1 MPVGSSGV
9 HDWIAVGVL
18 PIRVDPP
25 SPFNVETSLGS
36 TFLLDESLRDKLFAS
51 VQDAT
56 ALTHL
61 QVLDAEGAAR
71 VSVDSDFLYLWASG
85 MHSGPLFLQVWAKR
99 AGCESGAHNPAHRA
113 LWDALLKHIHTSP
126 EQWHCECILHDTK
139 NALFW
144 NPPLTAWSLSELY
157 RNLPSPPHA
166 TEEIDMMLS
175 ALPLKSTLLQHQKK
189 SLAKMLQRERAPH
202 VYCDPYYLERT
213 SPNAAQYAFDAPQCR
228 FLAMQDVHTYRDSK
242 GGIVCDEM
250 GSGKTFLC
258 LCLILATRTDLAH
271 PEQDPMASQV
281 TTEIGLALPQSAYHG
296 LDPAA
301 ARGRDRIVTAAFG
314 APSPGERISRV
325 RPNVIDAAKLR
336 TRPPK
341 SKHRHCSI
349 SLARIAAHR
358 LRTTTV
364 CDDTL
369 VAALPVQLKS
379 LLGASSTPF
388 FNAWPPA
395 PAHLSR
401 VSQHRT
407 PIRVYLTGATLLLV
421 PLALLN
427 QWVEQMDT
435 HVEPSAWRVLVVS
448 DMHTPL
454 PNAHTLAQ
462 QYDIVLMSNTRF
474 GKEATTDG
482 QELRANLDESPVMQV
497 CWKRVMVDEGEVLAG
512 DSLMVRLCTQL
523 RVERRWIITNTPIE
537 LLSGTGVHDK
547 RGLPTVWSSAERK
560 SLDKLRLL
568 LVRFLRLEPFYSARG
583 KARDWHTLI
592 ASGMDKKAHEWIAK
606 RRLYDMLARVMVRNH
621 PQDVEKVC
629 RLPPLHRRTIKLS
642 FSDVERTT
650 YSVVEA
656 LQTLHAPLSPGDLA
670 LACFHLA
677 GPGLVDEVERAS
689 NAAHAQQPSS
699 PQFRALEQL
708 SMALH
713 DRAWRASMRCPD
725 ILYKVHS
732 EDAVLSRAWSTDSA
746 FTSEELLRLQ
756 HECMPLLDGK
766 HTCDALRET
775 LLTQSAAQPRAKRA
789 RYDTPVR
796 VQSHGAQVQLPFGM
810 DDVEIYRASSS
821 KLNAVLSEIM
831 EAVQNEKVLVFS
843 SLDAALHELDAVL
856 ALAHIPH
863 RCYLAGTPQKH
874 RNAYVSAFMQS
885 PHIRCLLLSTAVDVR
900 GMDLHCA
907 SRIIFCEP
915 IRHIEEWLMVKH
927 TPSPCLD
934 IPHAAIH

>member
-314 APSPGERISRV
+314 APSPGERISR
-325 RPNVIDAAKLR
+325 
-336 TRPPK
+336 
-341 SKHRHCSI
+341 
-349 SLARIAAHR
+349 
-358 LRTTTV
+358 
-364 CDDTL
+364 
-369 VAALPVQLKS
+369 
-379 LLGASSTPF
+379 
-388 FNAWPPA
+388 
-395 PAHLSR
+395 
-401 VSQHRT
+401 
-407 PIRVYLTGATLLLV
+407 ATLLLV

-915 IRHIEEWLMVKH
+915 IRHIEEWLMVKRAWRLGQTH
-927 TPSPCLD
+927 PVLVSTYLMRRSIEENEEADAETPALVS
-934 IPHAAIH
+934 AAPRAAEFTWRTNLFCAPTSSSVQG